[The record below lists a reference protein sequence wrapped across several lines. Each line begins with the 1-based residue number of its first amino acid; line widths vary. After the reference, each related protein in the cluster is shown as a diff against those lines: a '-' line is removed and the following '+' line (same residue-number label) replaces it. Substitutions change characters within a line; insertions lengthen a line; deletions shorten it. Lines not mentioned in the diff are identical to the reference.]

1 MEGTMKDSHLGAKA
15 HLPAHRQLNCRIGR
29 TIAIPQP
36 IGDNPLAQMD
46 MLDDIP
52 PVHFLVEAF
61 EREFGRAKQVPE
73 TGRVLDFDRK

>member
-1 MEGTMKDSHLGAKA
+1 MKYSQ
-15 HLPAHRQLNCRIGR
+15 PAAARLSEKRQLNCRIGR

-36 IGDNPLAQMD
+36 IGDNPLKMD

-52 PVHFLVEAF
+52 PVHLLVEAF
-61 EREFGRAKQVPE
+61 EREFGRANRLPE

>member
-1 MEGTMKDSHLGAKA
+1 MEGTMKDSQLGAKA
-15 HLPAHRQLNCRIGR
+15 HLRAHRQLNCRIGR

-36 IGDNPLAQMD
+36 IGDNPLALD

-73 TGRVLDFDRK
+73 TGRVLEFDRK